1 MIYNPNKIRELTESV
16 KEHLTAEEQL
26 IIREL
31 LENYN
36 KMYVVVREK
45 IIYVKRKQEQ
55 FTKETAEN
63 DRLREENK
71 KLIEANHK
79 LKNINKEQSV
89 RVTTLTQELKRYIKR
104 ISS

>member
-1 MIYNPNKIRELTESV
+1 MIYNPDKIRELTESV
-16 KEHLTAEEQL
+16 KEHLTVEEQL

-36 KMYVVVREK
+36 KMYVVAREK

-71 KLIEANHK
+71 KLMEANHK
-79 LKNINKEQSV
+79 LKNMNKEQSV